1 MLTTLL
7 LVFLVVS
14 ATLAICH
21 LALNRRLVNRDGAGQ
36 GRGCVQGGCGDTVE
50 IRLRFDGDRA
60 VEAVCRS
67 DGCAHSLLCLRSAAA
82 LAEGRRIRQIMALRP
97 ADIEQALGDAV
108 DADHHHCAAMAVDA
122 LQAAV
127 ADYHRRQAPS
137 AQD

>member
-7 LVFLVVS
+7 LAFLVVS
-14 ATLAICH
+14 IALAICH
-21 LALNRRLVNRDGAGQ
+21 LALNRRLVNRNRDGQ

-82 LAEGRRIRQIMALRP
+82 LAEGRRIRQILALCP
-97 ADIEQALGDAV
+97 VDIERALGGAA
-108 DADHHHCAAMAVDA
+108 DADHHHCAAMAVEA

-127 ADYHRRQAPS
+127 ADFRRRQAPS